1 MVISIR
7 VMIAV
12 GLILLISCNNIRE
25 KNSSGLESDQK
36 SISKP
41 IANPKDTVQDVAN
54 KMPINTTDC
63 LPFIRE
69 LIAGSSLKNDIPGD
83 FVVLIDDSTK
93 SSYSLKIANRH
104 EETGD
109 EIAIKLITLDF
120 VKKQLLDYT
129 NDADA
134 PMPLKFDK
142 KIFEEAVSCLGK

>member
-1 MVISIR
+1 MAISNR
-7 VMIAV
+7 VMIAA

-41 IANPKDTVQDVAN
+41 IAISKDTVQDVAN
-54 KMPINTTDC
+54 KMPINTTNC
-63 LPFIRE
+63 LSFIRD

-83 FVVLIDDSTK
+83 FVVIVDDSTK
-93 SSYSLKIANRH
+93 SSYTLKIANRH

-109 EIAIKLITLDF
+109 EIAIKLVALDF
-120 VKKQLLDYT
+120 VKKQLLDFT
-129 NDADA
+129 NDPDA

-142 KIFEEAVSCLGK
+142 KVFEKES